1 MLGWLGRVALAR
13 RRLILAA
20 SGIVLIAAVLVL
32 RRGGALSSGAT
43 EGIESQTAQ
52 RLVERDLAYPG
63 DSSFMALFT
72 SRSLSADDAR
82 FMEALHAALEPLRGD
97 PRVRFILS
105 PDDAPPPIAQ
115 RLVSPDRH
123 SALVV
128 VTLLDDFPQAAAY
141 YPELRERIRSDV
153 LSVSFTGNLPFRADL
168 DSILEHDLVIAE
180 LISLP
185 LALGVLLLVFRTLVA
200 AAVSVGVGALAV
212 VTGIAA
218 VTALSRVVDIAVY
231 AVNVASLIGL
241 GVAIDYSLFIVSRYR
256 DELEDGASYGD
267 ALVRALQTAG
277 KAVAFSGLAVGIG
290 LGSLLFFRG
299 SFLATMG
306 IAAAIVVA
314 LAVVFAL
321 TFLPALL
328 AALGPAIH
336 AGRVPVPHIGALQ
349 GMWRRLATW
358 VMHRPLAVLL
368 PTLAVLLMLG
378 WPFFRL
384 TMAAADVQTLP
395 RAAEAR
401 ATYEA
406 LRVAFPDQTRNRI
419 LAVVRFPSAPVLNA
433 ERMGAL
439 YDLSRRIRGW
449 PGVAGVE
456 SIVDIDPEMTRDDYQ
471 DLAETPEASLPP
483 AARRM
488 LEMVVGRSIVLLSVL
503 TDSPPASK
511 EARSIVRALREERRV
526 EDGTLLVAGVTA
538 HDLDVTEFILGR
550 APLAIAFIVVTTY
563 VVLFCMLRSVLLP
576 LKAVVMNL
584 FSIAASFG
592 ALVWIFQQGHLAH
605 LLQFEPGPLDP
616 TLPVL
621 LFCAVFGLS
630 MDYEVLMLSRMKEEY
645 ERTGDNTFAVAEGL
659 ERTGRLVTSAAAI
672 MVTVFGAFAL
682 ARVVVVKAMGVGLA
696 VAVALDATLVRVLIV
711 PATMRLLGRLNWWP
725 GSRR

>member
-1 MLGWLGRVALAR
+1 MLGWLGRVAVAR

-20 SGIVLIAAVLVL
+20 SGVILIAAVLVL
-32 RRGGALSSGAT
+32 RRGGALSSGGT

-52 RLVERDLAYPG
+52 RLVERELAYPG

-72 SRSLSADDAR
+72 SRSLTVDDSR
-82 FMEALHAALEPLRGD
+82 FMDALHAALEPLRSD
-97 PRVRFILS
+97 PRVRFILA

-115 RLVSPDRH
+115 RLTSPDRR
-123 SALVV
+123 SALAV
-128 VTLLDDFPQAAAY
+128 VTLRDDFPQAAAY
-141 YPELRERIRSDV
+141 YPELHDRIRSDV
-153 LSVSFTGNLPFRADL
+153 LSASFTGNLPFRADL
-168 DSILEHDLVIAE
+168 DHILEHDLLIAE

-185 LALGVLLLVFRTLVA
+185 LAVGVLLLVFRTLVA
-200 AAVSVGVGALAV
+200 AAISVGVGALAV

-241 GVAIDYSLFIVSRYR
+241 GVAIDYSLFILSRYR
-256 DELEDGASYGD
+256 DELDDGASYGD
-267 ALVRALQTAG
+267 ALVRALETAG

-306 IAAAIVVA
+306 LPRRSSSHWLSSMRSRFCRHCSRRSAQPSMPAGFRSHTSA
-314 LAVVFAL
+314 LSRAPGGASR
-321 TFLPALL
+321 P
-328 AALGPAIH
+328 GSC
-336 AGRVPVPHIGALQ
+336 AGRSSSCYRHSPCCCRSAGRFSAS
-349 GMWRRLATW
+349 
-358 VMHRPLAVLL
+358 
-368 PTLAVLLMLG
+368 
-378 WPFFRL
+378 
-384 TMAAADVQTLP
+384 TMAAADVETLP

-406 LRVAFPDQTRNRI
+406 LRVAFPDQTRRRI

-439 YDLSRRIRGW
+439 YDLSRRVRGW
-449 PGVAGVE
+449 PGVVGVE
-456 SIVDIDPEMTRDDYQ
+456 SIVDIDPDMTRDDYQ

-488 LEMVVGRSIVLLSVL
+488 LEMVVGQSIVLMSVL
-503 TDSPPASK
+503 TDAPPASK
-511 EARSIVRALREERRV
+511 EARSIVQALRNERRV
-526 EDGTLLVAGVTA
+526 EDGTLLVTGPTA

-550 APLAIAFIVVTTY
+550 APRAIAFIVVTTY
-563 VVLFCMLRSVLLP
+563 LVLFLMLRSVFLP

-584 FSIAASFG
+584 FSIVASFG
-592 ALVWIFQQGHLAH
+592 ALVWIFQEGHLAH
-605 LLQFEPGPLDP
+605 LLQFQPGPLDP

-645 ERTGDNTFAVAEGL
+645 ERTGDNTWAVAEGL
-659 ERTGRLVTSAAAI
+659 EHTGRLVTSAAAI
-672 MVTVFGAFAL
+672 MVAVFGAFAL
-682 ARVVVVKAMGVGLA
+682 ARVVVVKAMGVGSPWRWRSTRPWCA
-696 VAVALDATLVRVLIV
+696 Y
-711 PATMRLLGRLNWWP
+711 
-725 GSRR
+725 